1 MQKKIRNINLKV
13 FILILFLFLPII
25 FFLQNI
31 ELSKTKSNVIQY
43 IMSFDLGFS
52 GRKNLVDEGQG
63 VFANDMQE
71 GFSIYKNRIV
81 SEIIKSIPSIILYKS
96 LNQSNFQNLY
106 INVSLKNLKIIEND
120 KKNAVKFG
128 ALDDPK
134 FVNANIVFNGKT
146 LKAKLRLKGDQLGHF
161 KTNRRNSFRIHLSN
175 KKTIMSLNKFSIQKP
190 SERQFPYN
198 HVFQKFMRNLGNISP
213 KDEYVR
219 VIFNG
224 VSWGVMNI
232 EEHISTELLEK
243 QKRKDSLVFR
253 FGNEKNWKKNNN
265 QPLYLISDPSIN
277 FNVYN
282 EKETFKN
289 INNRKVFSY
298 LLETNILNNP
308 NIYDFESFSNA
319 FIGASIWGNYHT
331 ILNNNTRYYFN
342 PYLLKLE
349 LITTDQLGFKTISN
363 LNDLAHAH
371 LPDQFKTL
379 LKDKKFNS
387 YLENKFIKLKNTDLN
402 LQKYFNE
409 IKFIFPIDKIKKTNF
424 YLKNLSFIDS
434 NFNYLNDFLTNDKN
448 TNYIDTLTTD
458 DIINFDQ
465 YLNFRHYDN
474 GEIEIF
480 NFIPR
485 NIIIKDILLNNKSY
499 LNQNIIL
506 PSYKE
511 FKQPFKIKTEIYGLQ
526 DKKIRVIAEYEG
538 VQKEAINTYT
548 LYNKKIKNPLVFNQD
563 DYNHNLINKVSDFN
577 YVFKVGNH
585 KITSPIKIKGNLI
598 IPHGV
603 KLQFSK
609 DSYLLVHG
617 SLNIRGIDGDPV
629 IIEPILD
636 NWKGIYVYNSIE
648 NSSIKNTIIN
658 NTNYTNDG
666 LLNLTGG
673 ITFYNSQ
680 LSIQN
685 LSINGSLAE
694 DALNIVNSKFA
705 IENLILNNSHSD
717 GIDLDFSDGKISN
730 SKFNSI
736 GGDAIDFSGSNV
748 DVLDVIIN
756 EVKDKGISVGE
767 NSNIDIHNSLIQN
780 ANVGLVSKDGSKTI
794 LKNSVIKNYNKF
806 SVMSYYKKNFYSAPS
821 LFIENSEIGNEESIM
836 RQNNT
841 KMKIDKINVIEKK
854 FNVNKFYNN

>member
-1 MQKKIRNINLKV
+1 MQKKFRNINLKV
-13 FILILFLFLPII
+13 LILILFLFLPIF

-31 ELSKTKSNVIQY
+31 DLSKSKSNLIQY
-43 IMSFDLGFS
+43 IMSYDLGFS

-63 VFANDMQE
+63 VFANGMQE
-71 GFSIYKNRIV
+71 GFSIYKNRIF
-81 SEIIKSIPSIILYKS
+81 SQSIKSIPSIILYKS
-96 LNQSNFQNLY
+96 LNKSNFQNLY

-120 KKNAVKFG
+120 KNNAVKLE

-134 FVNANIVFNGKT
+134 FVNSNIVFNGKT
-146 LKAKLRLKGDQLGHF
+146 FNAKLRLKGDLLGHF
-161 KTNRRNSFRIHLSN
+161 KTNRRNSFRIHLSD
-175 KKTIMSLNKFSIQKP
+175 KKTIMGLNKFSIQKP
-190 SERQFPYN
+190 AERQFPYN
-198 HVFQKFMRNLGNISP
+198 HVFQKFMREFGNVSP

-219 VIFNG
+219 VFFNG

-289 INNRKVFSY
+289 INNRKIFTY
-298 LLETNILNNP
+298 LLGNNKLNNS
-308 NIYDFESFSNA
+308 NIYDYKSFSNA
-319 FIGASIWGNYHT
+319 LIGASLWGNYHT

-349 LITTDQLGFKTISN
+349 VITTDQEGFRLISD
-363 LNDLAHAH
+363 LNDLAHANI
-371 LPDQFKTL
+371 PNQFKTL
-379 LKDKKFNS
+379 LKDKEFNS
-387 YLENKFIKLKNTDLN
+387 HLENKFNKLKNSDLN
-402 LQKYFNE
+402 LQTYFNE

-424 YLKNLSFIDS
+424 YLKNLSFVDNNFSNLID
-434 NFNYLNDFLTNDKN
+434 YLINDKN
-448 TNYIDTLTTD
+448 KNYIDTLTTN
-458 DIINFDQ
+458 DIVNFDQ

-499 LNQNIIL
+499 LNQNIIV

-511 FKQPFKIKTEIYGLQ
+511 FKQPLKIKTEIYGLQ
-526 DKKIRVIAEYEG
+526 DKKIRIISEYEG
-538 VQKEAINTYT
+538 VQKEAINNYT
-548 LYNKKIKNPLVFNQD
+548 LYSKKIKNPLVFHQD

-577 YVFKVGNH
+577 YVFKIGNH
-585 KITSPIKIKGNLI
+585 TITSPIKIKGNLI
-598 IPHGV
+598 IPPGV
-603 KLQFSK
+603 KLQFSE
-609 DSYLLVHG
+609 DSYILVEG
-617 SLNIRGIDGDPV
+617 SLNIKGLDGDPV
-629 IIEPILD
+629 IIEPIL
-636 NWKGIYVYNSIE
+636 NHWKGIYVYNSLE

-680 LSIQN
+680 LSIKN
-685 LSINGSLAE
+685 LAINGSLAE
-694 DALNIVNSKFA
+694 DAINIVNSKFI
-705 IENLILNNSHSD
+705 IENLTLNNSISD
-717 GIDLDFSDGKISN
+717 GIDLDFSNGKISN

-736 GGDAIDFSGSNV
+736 GGDAIDFSGSKV
-748 DVLDVIIN
+748 DIANVIIN
-756 EVKDKGISVGE
+756 DVNDKGISVGE
-767 NSNIDIHNSLIQN
+767 NSNITVNNSFIQN

-794 LKNSVIKNYNKF
+794 LKNSIIKNFNKF

-821 LFIENSEIGNEESIM
+821 LFIENSEIGNEENIM
-836 RQNNT
+836 RQYNT
-841 KMKIDKINVIEKK
+841 EIKINNVSAIEKK